1 MNDTSVLVFVVYVFP
16 EKYASSSR
24 CMICLVACMIMFSSY
39 MDKQLLYSIVSDD
52 AAVMEEEDNVGK
64 DAGPV
69 ADDAPDEEKKNAG
82 SNFKCPL

>member
-1 MNDTSVLVFVVYVFP
+1 
-16 EKYASSSR
+16 
-24 CMICLVACMIMFSSY
+24 MIMFNSY
-39 MDKQLLYSIVSDD
+39 IDRQLLYSIVSDD

-69 ADDAPDEEKKNAG
+69 ADDAPDEKKKNAG